1 MVLFYI
7 CIPFSTDESEVNG
20 NDPQHH
26 GDHPQA
32 EDAVRQRLFNEAVQQ
47 HAEAPPP
54 QQQQQQ
60 PTTSNHHPQLIAVPS
75 QSQTTSASAS
85 APTGMQQPQAAH
97 PMQQQTPSMTS
108 PPVTQQQPQYVRPVE
123 LPHQPASGIL
133 KFLFYTPC

>member
-47 HAEAPPP
+47 QQHAEAPPP
-54 QQQQQQ
+54 QQQQ
-60 PTTSNHHPQLIAVPS
+60 
-75 QSQTTSASAS
+75 
-85 APTGMQQPQAAH
+85 PQA
-97 PMQQQTPSMTS
+97 PMPHGESNFFLMCNKLFTCKCKRKNREINCTIFIYFFRAQCAPSAIFWWKRKWS
-108 PPVTQQQPQYVRPVE
+108 RRSYPNSSTQY
-123 LPHQPASGIL
+123 
-133 KFLFYTPC
+133 FFT

>member
-47 HAEAPPP
+47 QQHAEAPPP
-54 QQQQQQ
+54 QQQQ
-60 PTTSNHHPQLIAVPS
+60 
-75 QSQTTSASAS
+75 
-85 APTGMQQPQAAH
+85 PQA
-97 PMQQQTPSMTS
+97 PM
-108 PPVTQQQPQYVRPVE
+108 
-123 LPHQPASGIL
+123 PHGESNF
-133 KFLFYTPC
+133 FLMCNKLFTCKCKKKS